1 MLTERYEDRFFTVR
15 ELLGA
20 ALVGVTVVA
29 PSVLI
34 IIFV

>member
-1 MLTERYEDRFFTVR
+1 MLSERYEDRFFTVR

-20 ALVGVTVVA
+20 VLVGVVGVA

-34 IIFV
+34 IIFL